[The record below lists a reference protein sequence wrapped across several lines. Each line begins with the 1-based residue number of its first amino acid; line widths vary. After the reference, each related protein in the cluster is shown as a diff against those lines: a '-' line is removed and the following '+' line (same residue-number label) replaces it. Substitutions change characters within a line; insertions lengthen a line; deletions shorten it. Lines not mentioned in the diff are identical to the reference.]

1 MGFKLGEKTGFS
13 KNMNIKAKF
22 NKDTDASIP
31 GTSVIRKD
39 LKPGIMAEANDDG
52 SIFLS
57 NKVVPGSQMEDHVLQ
72 HEMKHLV
79 DMKIG
84 RLAYDDDWLKWDGV
98 KYQRKSNKIFYKGK
112 WEREGSKTFPW
123 EQH

>member
-13 KNMNIKAKF
+13 KTMNIKAKF
-22 NKDTDASIP
+22 NKDTDASVP
-31 GTSVIRKD
+31 GTPVIRKD
-39 LKPGIMAEANDDG
+39 LKPGIMAEANKDG

-57 NKVVPGSQMEDHVLQ
+57 NEVEPNSQTEDHVLQ
-72 HEMKHLV
+72 HEMKHIV

-84 RLAYDDDWLKWDGV
+84 RLAYEDDWLQWDGV
-98 KYQRKSNKIFYKGK
+98 KYHRKDGKIHYKGK
-112 WEREGSKTFPW
+112 WEKEGSKRFPW